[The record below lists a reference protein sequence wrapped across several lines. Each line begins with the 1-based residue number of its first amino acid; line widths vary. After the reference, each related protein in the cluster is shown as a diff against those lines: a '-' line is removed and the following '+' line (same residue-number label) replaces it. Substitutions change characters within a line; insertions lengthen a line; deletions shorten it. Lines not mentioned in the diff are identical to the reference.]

1 MSEED
6 YENIKRRIEELSRGG
21 RSDEIE
27 EMRNKLNELEKALTN
42 METLLPIVNDYETTV
57 ERARDVR
64 SRFEAVVSKLETIEK
79 SIRDIDRRIQV
90 LTRFIDE
97 FRAEIDDVDKAISY
111 LRKYRE
117 LNSLK
122 QQEEE
127 FRQQLSSLGV
137 DTRAVT
143 SIEDQIKYLDERL
156 SQVRARLSDDSAEL
170 SRLELALS
178 SLGFDK
184 EDPPSVLRRRLDFLE
199 DFYNR
204 LVRIRA
210 GIREVQA
217 RVRDEMIRIVR
228 DNVGSI
234 FKLLYP
240 YNDLEGAGIEVTVR
254 DRGVVG
260 VVSEYTLYA
269 IRPGGR
275 KVTISRLSDG
285 QRLTIALSFLLSVYR
300 ATNHNVDFLLMDE
313 PIPYVDVNIRRAFA
327 ALLTRFVNEGLV
339 GQVIIT
345 TQSEDLVN
353 DIVKAAEEANVKYSV
368 IRLVKEGNERRIVQ

>member
-1 MSEED
+1 MEARLSQEEPRVREYRALVDKYGEPIKVRKDIEELKSRLEKLSSEESFRVSLLNVLQYILSNHEGRCPVCNRPLSEED
-6 YENIKRRIEELSRGG
+6 YEKIKRRIEELSRS
-21 RSDEIE
+21 RIDENE

-97 FRAEIDDVDKAISY
+97 FRAEIDDVDRAISY

-127 FRQQLSSLGV
+127 FRQQLSGLGV

-143 SIEDQIKYLDERL
+143 SIEDQIRYIDERL
-156 SQVRARLSDDSAEL
+156 TQVRARLSDDSAEL

-184 EDPPSVLRRRLDFLE
+184 EDPSVLRRRLDFLE
-199 DFYNR
+199 EFYNR
-204 LVRIRA
+204 LVRIRLVL
-210 GIREVQA
+210 GR
-217 RVRDEMIRIVR
+217 
-228 DNVGSI
+228 S
-234 FKLLYP
+234 
-240 YNDLEGAGIEVTVR
+240 
-254 DRGVVG
+254 
-260 VVSEYTLYA
+260 
-269 IRPGGR
+269 RPGLGM
-275 KVTISRLSDG
+275 K
-285 QRLTIALSFLLSVYR
+285 
-300 ATNHNVDFLLMDE
+300 
-313 PIPYVDVNIRRAFA
+313 
-327 ALLTRFVNEGLV
+327 
-339 GQVIIT
+339 
-345 TQSEDLVN
+345 
-353 DIVKAAEEANVKYSV
+353 
-368 IRLVKEGNERRIVQ
+368 